1 MLWRRPQRATDDRP
15 GRLAIKG
22 CDLVNLPHAFRPWL
36 LRSVL
41 GNAFGSAGGRV
52 FVDHQRSLAFAQV
65 VAEPG
70 RDHWFIV
77 RLVAEA
83 GVTDGGRELLD
94 RIAREAGTRG
104 VIRLHT
110 LVTEHPDVLEWWQR
124 AGFTPF
130 RRVILLTTTAEG
142 RHAPP
147 EGTIRVQEAVDAWEV
162 QRLYERLTPRPV
174 QYAEARNRATWQVGR
189 RAGWRVRGFLL
200 SNGQETTAYC
210 RVRSRGKWHLVEV
223 LAPDHAADDAVS
235 LVRYAIGQSA
245 RPHDQ
250 VLLVLP
256 EEAPCMLAAFER
268 AGFRTQ
274 ERRVW
279 LARYTVRR
287 IRVGTLASDAASL
300 AALADARRAF
310 YRRERPKVA
319 VVERAT
325 SH

>member
-1 MLWRRPQRATDDRP
+1 MLWRRPHRATDHQP
-15 GRLAIKG
+15 GRPAFNG
-22 CDLVNLPHAFRPWL
+22 WDLVNLPPAFRPWL
-36 LRSVL
+36 VQSVL
-41 GNAFGSAGGRV
+41 GNAFSFAGGRL
-52 FVDHQRSLAFAQV
+52 FLDHQRPLTFAQV

-77 RLVAEA
+77 RLVTPTGTA
-83 GVTDGGRELLD
+83 DGDRAFLD

-130 RRVILLTTTAEG
+130 RRVVFLTATAEG
-142 RHAPP
+142 HHAAP
-147 EGTIRVQEAVDAWEV
+147 EGIIRVQTAVDAWEV

-174 QYAEARNRATWQVGR
+174 QFAEARNRATWQVGR

-200 SNGQETTAYC
+200 SNEGETTAYC
-210 RVRSRGKWHLVEV
+210 RVRSRGTWHLIEV
-223 LAPDHAADDAVS
+223 LAADNAADDAVN
-235 LVRYAIGQSA
+235 LVWYALGHSA

-250 VLLVLP
+250 VLLLLP
-256 EEAPCMLAAFER
+256 EEAPNTREAFER
-268 AGFRTQ
+268 AGFRMQ

-287 IRVGTLASDAASL
+287 LRVGTLAGDAASL
-300 AALADARRAF
+300 AALADARHAL

-319 VVERAT
+319 VVERTT